1 MSVLRNAGR
10 LTGVVLL
17 VLFAEGALFGDEAP
31 RAAAVSTPTPTPTP
45 TPSPVR
51 RIESVTVSAI
61 RAEETAP
68 VVRTDLSRAEIEERN
83 RGQELPALLADQP
96 SMSMYAESGGP
107 NGYSYFSIRGIALTR
122 LNLTYD
128 GAPLN
133 DPEDSTFYFANFGD
147 FAGALGSLQIQRGV
161 GTSTWGA
168 ASYGG
173 SVSFESAEPSEA
185 FGVSARLSAGSFGTG
200 RVSAGVES
208 GRFGPD
214 LKFWIRAALQDTNG
228 YRDSSG
234 VKQRALYWG
243 LARETA
249 DSVFRLSGLYGH
261 EKTQLSFLASE
272 VPALEANRRDNP
284 MTPEERDSFWQS
296 LVQAQY
302 TQILSGSSSLSLQ
315 GYFGNAGGWYRVWQ
329 DQAAGELFQYG
340 LEWWRAGGALTYRW
354 EGPSFGVTLGAH
366 GSGFAGTHTGGLT
379 NEPEGY
385 SNRGTKSEANSF
397 AKLAWND
404 SGWHVWGDAQV
415 RWARFR
421 YSGDVGEAATSWTFV
436 SPKLGV
442 RRDLGSGL
450 SAFVSVGRTSREPGR
465 GDLLL
470 GEDNAS
476 VLPDLTAVKPEKVT
490 DVEAG
495 IDVAAGNLTLRANV
509 YDMEFQ
515 DEIALTG
522 ELAPTGLPLRK
533 NVARSY
539 RRGVEVDARWK
550 PAKELLL
557 GASFNVSR
565 NRIRDWTQFY
575 DVYDAAGN
583 YSGSASRTFSDVTPL
598 LTPELIASLRAE
610 WSLLPWVVLSVSGRY
625 AGRSFLDNT
634 DDASLATPRLFAM
647 GAELAVDL
655 TGALPGRPRLRVTAD
670 NLLDDRKLWPSGYS
684 YLFATEDGRGG
695 LAYSGIPYYYPL
707 ASRSVTVTLDVGF

>member
-1 MSVLRNAGR
+1 MARGHGTGR
-10 LTGVVLL
+10 LFGALL
-17 VLFAEGALFGDEAP
+17 SLLFFALFGVTARGDDPPAP
-31 RAAAVSTPTPTPTP
+31 QVTPTPTPAP
-45 TPSPVR
+45 TAAR
-51 RIESVTVSAI
+51 RTESVTVSAV
-61 RAEETAP
+61 RADEAAP
-68 VVRTDLSRAEIEERN
+68 VTKMDLPRAEIEKVN
-83 RGQELPALLADQP
+83 VGQEMPSLLSLTP
-96 SMSMYAESGGP
+96 SVSYYAESGGP
-107 NGYSYFSIRGIALTR
+107 NGYSYLSIRGIGMTR

-147 FAGALGSLQIQRGV
+147 FAGALGSIQIQRGV

-173 SVSFESAEPSEA
+173 SISFESAPPAEA

-200 RVSAGVES
+200 RVSAAVES
-208 GRFGPD
+208 GRFGPE
-214 LKFWIRAALQDTNG
+214 LKFWIRAALQETDG

-234 VKQRALYWG
+234 VKQGALYWG

-249 DSVFRLSGLYGH
+249 TSVFRLSGLYGH
-261 EKTQLSFLASE
+261 ENTQLSYLASE
-272 VPALEANRRDNP
+272 PSALEANPRDNP
-284 MTPEERDSFWQS
+284 MTPEEKDSFWQS

-302 TQILSGSSSLSLQ
+302 TRILSGSSSLSVQ

-329 DQAAGELFQYG
+329 DQAAGQLFQYG

-354 EGPSFGVTLGAH
+354 EGPHFGVTLGAH

-379 NEPEGY
+379 NGPEEY
-385 SNRGTKSEANSF
+385 SNRGTKSEANGF

-404 SGWHVWGDAQV
+404 GGWHVLGDAQL

-421 YSGDVGEAATSWTFV
+421 YAGDVGEAATSWTFFN
-436 SPKLGV
+436 PKLGL
-442 RRDLGSGL
+442 RRDLAPGL
-450 SAFVSVGRTSREPGR
+450 STFVSVGQTSREPGR

-495 IDVAAGNLTLRANV
+495 IDVAAGSLTLHANV
-509 YDMEFQ
+509 YDMEFR

-539 RRGVEVDARWK
+539 RRGVEIDARWK
-550 PAKELLL
+550 PVTELLL
-557 GASFNVSR
+557 GASLNVSR
-565 NRIRDWTQFY
+565 NRIRDWAQFY
-575 DVYDAAGN
+575 DVYDTTGN
-583 YSGSASRTFSDVTPL
+583 YSGSTSRSFSDVTPL
-598 LTPELIASLRAE
+598 LTPELIAGLRAD
-610 WSLLPWVVLSVSGRY
+610 WSLLPWIVLSVSGRY
-625 AGRSFLDNT
+625 AGKSFLDNT
-634 DDASLATPRLFAM
+634 DDPSLATPRLFAL

-655 TGALPGRPRLRVTAD
+655 AGALPGRPRLRVTAD
-670 NLLDDRKLWPSGYS
+670 NLLNDRKLWPSGYS
-684 YLFATEDGRGG
+684 YLFATEDSRGG
-695 LAYSGIPYYYPL
+695 LTYSGTPYYYPL
-707 ASRSVTVTLDVGF
+707 ASRSVTMTLEVGF